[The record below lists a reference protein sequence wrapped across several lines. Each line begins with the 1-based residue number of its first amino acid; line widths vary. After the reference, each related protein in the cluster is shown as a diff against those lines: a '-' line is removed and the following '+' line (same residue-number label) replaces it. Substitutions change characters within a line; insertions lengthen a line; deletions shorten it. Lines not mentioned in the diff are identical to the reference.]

1 MLFLSDTL
9 LLHHAAAHTERLRAD
24 AARRDHLVAAR
35 RFEAGA
41 TGRRRGRP
49 AARLRARLAH
59 ALSALAERLE
69 PRSSVP
75 RVDRGGGSA
84 AAGG

>member
-1 MLFLSDTL
+1 MLLLSDTL

-24 AARRDHLVAAR
+24 AALRDHLVAAR
-35 RFEAGA
+35 RSEADA
-41 TGRRRGRP
+41 TGRRRLLP
-49 AARLRARLAH
+49 TARLRTRLARV
-59 ALSALAERLE
+59 LSVLAERLE

-75 RVDRGGGSA
+75 RIDRGNGSA

>member
-1 MLFLSDTL
+1 MLLLSDTL

-24 AARRDHLVAAR
+24 AALRDRVFAAR
-35 RFEAGA
+35 RVEVDA
-41 TGRRRGRP
+41 TGRRRARST
-49 AARLRARLAH
+49 ARLRTRLAR

-69 PRSSVP
+69 PRTSVP
-75 RVDRGGGSA
+75 RIDRGNGSA